1 MIKLVIFLSAVLAIS
16 CKKEKS
22 EPSLRGVWIEKTL
35 RLDTL
40 DIGNPLASDPQSIY
54 LRSQQSFTCYF
65 YRTKPDS
72 ILIQQFGSFGAFS
85 SYYFNFDNSNQ
96 FTISNFFQRP
106 ALPAILQFER
116 LQ

>member
-1 MIKLVIFLSAVLAIS
+1 MKKLAIILITALIIS
-16 CKKEKS
+16 CKKEQA
-22 EPSLRGVWIEKTL
+22 EPSLRGVWVEKTL
-35 RLDTL
+35 RQDTL

-54 LRSQQSFTCYF
+54 LKSQQSFTGYF

-72 ILIQQFGSFGAFS
+72 ILIQRFGSFGAFS
-85 SYYFNFDNSNQ
+85 AYHFNFDNSKQ

-106 ALPAILQFER
+106 ALPAIIQFEK